1 MDLESIKPLVSDV
14 LAELGI
20 DEDRTTVE
28 TAMGAPNSEAVQV
41 RIFDRDGGDS
51 KAVVVDLRGKDGEI
65 SGLDDVRQR
74 LREQLATFKEIT
86 GG

>member
-1 MDLESIKPLVSDV
+1 MDLEKIKPIIGDV

-28 TAMGAPNSEAVQV
+28 TAMGAPNSEAVQI
-41 RIFDRDGGDS
+41 RIFDRDSDDS
-51 KAVVVDLRGKDGEI
+51 KAVVVDLRAKDGEV
-65 SGLDDVRQR
+65 SGLDEVRQR